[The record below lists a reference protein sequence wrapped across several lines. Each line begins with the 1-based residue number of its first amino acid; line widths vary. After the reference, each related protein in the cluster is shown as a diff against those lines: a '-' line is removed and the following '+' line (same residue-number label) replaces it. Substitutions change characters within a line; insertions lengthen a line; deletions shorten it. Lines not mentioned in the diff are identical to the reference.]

1 MTNWVIYLEPAGSG
15 EKADMFLNGKH
26 IGTSRQPIYAAARA
40 LLKMGKDPS
49 ATVETRR
56 NGVTCMTGVIG
67 RLATRSV
74 SEPDRT
80 TITTIP
86 FNPDMRFPSSPSPQK

>member
-1 MTNWVIYLEPAGSG
+1 MANWVIYLDPAGSG

-67 RLATRSV
+67 RLATRTV

-80 TITTIP
+80 TIRTIRYE
-86 FNPDMRFPSSPSPQK
+86 PDTRFPREPSAQE